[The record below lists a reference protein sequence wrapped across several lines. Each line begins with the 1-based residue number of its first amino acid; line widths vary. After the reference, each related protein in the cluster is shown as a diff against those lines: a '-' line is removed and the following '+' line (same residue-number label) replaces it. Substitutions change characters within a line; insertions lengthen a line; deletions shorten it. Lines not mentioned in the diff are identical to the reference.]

1 MGEQTEVPKGNRP
14 DGFQAGREPSEG
26 AVARGVG
33 RDGAEPAASSLQPA
47 RAEGGGGSAVSQGV
61 GRFRGAGGARYF
73 MFLKVF
79 TARGARLWRSKN
91 EAEGRDREAA
101 GVACVWPGPW
111 RWGQRSWRMI

>member
-26 AVARGVG
+26 VVARGVG

-61 GRFRGAGGARYF
+61 GRFRGAGGGALFY
-73 MFLKVF
+73 VF
-79 TARGARLWRSKN
+79 KGVHCSRSQVV
-91 EAEGRDREAA
+91 EEQE
-101 GVACVWPGPW
+101 
-111 RWGQRSWRMI
+111 